1 MTESRKQNDLLTSN
15 EEPFTQKGCFSAA
28 RSFHPKAKSFGPKGP
43 FGARFNFFSFE
54 RGVSGQYKA
63 VFVSRTESCSCT
75 SSTWRQTNQ
84 RRNHPKEPLKT
95 AKMIELTWGKYAIVD
110 AEDCDLLSSYKWC
123 AVKKDQTWYAY
134 TLTIEGKRLPMHRLI
149 MDEPKGLFVDHRD
162 HNGLNNRKTN
172 LRLCTKKQNQEN
184 RRPNRGG
191 TSKYKGVHWCNT
203 YKKFRARICHNGK
216 RIHLGYFE
224 DEIEAAKAYDKK
236 ARELFGEFAY
246 LNFPLSSR
254 T

>member
-1 MTESRKQNDLLTSN
+1 MMKNRKQNGDL
-15 EEPFTQKGCFSAA
+15 FSA
-28 RSFHPKAKSFGPKGP
+28 G
-43 FGARFNFFSFE
+43 FNFFSFE

-63 VFVSRTESCSCT
+63 VFVSRTELCCCT
-75 SSTWRQTNQ
+75 SSTARQTNQ

-162 HNGLNNRKTN
+162 HNGLNNRKSN
-172 LRLCTKKQNQEN
+172 LRLCTQSQNN
-184 RRPNRGG
+184 MNIRPIGK
-191 TSKYKGVHWCNT
+191 TSRYKGVCWHKRRN
-203 YKKFRARICHNGK
+203 KFIARIQIDGK
-216 RIHLGYFE
+216 RIHIGCFD
-224 DEIEAAKAYDKK
+224 DEIDAAKAYDKK
-236 ARELFGEFAY
+236 AKELFGEFAY
-246 LNFPLSSR
+246 LNFPND
-254 T
+254 